1 MTLTTAADV
10 DPGTAR
16 VPGRFLMC
24 PPTYFAVT
32 YRINDWMDPDLP
44 VDRALAGQQWQNL
57 AATYRGLGHR
67 VHLIDPVSGLPD
79 MVFVTDSGTVVDGV
93 AFGARYR
100 SEHRAPEAE
109 HVMYW
114 FEANG
119 FRQAV
124 RPRFVN
130 EGGGDFLLAG
140 RVILAGTGFRTDG
153 RAHVEASSHL
163 GRRVVTLRLVDPR
176 YYHLNT
182 ALGVLDE
189 HTVAYLPSA
198 FDERSVTLLRVLFP
212 DAVIAT
218 PDDARWLGLNFVSD
232 GHNVVMPP
240 QATGLAAQLRSR
252 DYNPVPVDMSEFLK
266 SGGGIRCCTLDLR
279 GWTPLEERS

>member
-1 MTLTTAADV
+1 MSLTTAADV

-182 ALGVLDE
+182 ALGALPTCWGSGTTDPDRVGDLIE
-189 HTVAYLPSA
+189 GSRPCELGVPTHPATTKARACPTVVQPCSASTASSSNPS
-198 FDERSVTLLRVLFP
+198 RSAPTAP
-212 DAVIAT
+212 
-218 PDDARWLGLNFVSD
+218 ARSW
-232 GHNVVMPP
+232 
-240 QATGLAAQLRSR
+240 
-252 DYNPVPVDMSEFLK
+252 
-266 SGGGIRCCTLDLR
+266 
-279 GWTPLEERS
+279 